1 MKTENKPIPSL
12 RSDAEAEEFLETANL
27 AEYDL
32 SDFKPMRF
40 ESETKATAPGKN
52 GPASSKDPN

>member
-1 MKTENKPIPSL
+1 MKAKNKPIPSL
-12 RSDAEAEEFLETANL
+12 RSDTEAEEFVETANL

-32 SDFKPMRF
+32 SRFKPMRF
-40 ESETKATAPGKN
+40 EIVPKVAPGKS